1 MSIRSLITPALLI
14 GVVVCAFLP
23 SSWLGWT
30 RGPHKLVETVIGP
43 VSQLLSTVA
52 GSVGGE
58 AEDPVLLAD
67 LQKANT
73 LLQEQY
79 ARNLRLENEVIRLR
93 RENAALQD
101 LQERFNQRE
110 YRTIMADV
118 MGRSIES
125 GTRALTINRG
135 ERAGLRDQI
144 PAVIDANVVGRL
156 TSVGRATATVELIT
170 TPGTK
175 LNAILTPPT
184 WSGSLPA
191 ARRRLV
197 QFDALADGT
206 FEALAPNDLPVN
218 IDDIAHL
225 RDDSWPDSVNGMI
238 LGRVIDVES
247 LDDPPL
253 RIRITIAPLR
263 TLQYL
268 NEVTLIVPKRE
279 SVKR

>member
-1 MSIRSLITPALLI
+1 MSIRSLIIPALLV

-23 SSWLGWT
+23 SNWLGWT
-30 RGPHKLVETVIGP
+30 RGPHKIVETMIGP
-43 VSQLLSTVA
+43 VSQLMSAVA
-52 GSVGGE
+52 GSVGDE
-58 AEDPVLLAD
+58 QEDPIHLAD
-67 LQKANT
+67 LQKANR

-79 ARNLRLENEVIRLR
+79 ARNLRLEEEVIRLR

-101 LQERFNQRE
+101 LQERFNRTE

-118 MGRSIES
+118 MGRSIE
-125 GTRALTINRG
+125 TDVRALTINRG
-135 ERAGLRDQI
+135 QRAGLRNDI

-156 TSVGRATATVELIT
+156 TSVGRVTATVELIT

-197 QFDALADGT
+197 QFDAMPDGT
-206 FEALAPNDLPVN
+206 LQALAPDDLPVN

-225 RDDSWPDSVNGMI
+225 RDDSWPNSVNGMI
-238 LGRVIDVES
+238 LGRVINVES

-268 NEVTLIVPKRE
+268 DEVTLIVPKPD
-279 SVKR
+279 

>member
-1 MSIRSLITPALLI
+1 MPSIRSLVVPALLI

-30 RGPHKLVETVIGP
+30 RGPHKIVETMVGP
-43 VSQLLSTVA
+43 VSQLMSTVA

-58 AEDPVLLAD
+58 QEDPIHLAD
-67 LQKANT
+67 LQKANR

-101 LQERFNQRE
+101 LQERFSRTE

-125 GTRALTINRG
+125 DVRALTINRG
-135 ERAGLRDQI
+135 QRAGLSQGI

-156 TSVGRATATVELIT
+156 TSVGRVTATVELIT

-175 LNAILTPPT
+175 LNAIITPPT

-197 QFDALADGT
+197 QFDAMPDGT
-206 FEALAPNDLPVN
+206 LQALAPDDLPIN

-225 RDDSWPDSVNGMI
+225 RDDSWPNSVNGMI
-238 LGRVIDVES
+238 LGRVINVES

-253 RIRITIAPLR
+253 RIRITIQPLR

-268 NEVTLIVPKRE
+268 DEVTLIVPKQD
-279 SVKR
+279 

>member
-1 MSIRSLITPALLI
+1 M
-14 GVVVCAFLP
+14 V
-23 SSWLGWT
+23 
-30 RGPHKLVETVIGP
+30 GP
-43 VSQLLSTVA
+43 VSQLMSTVA

-58 AEDPVLLAD
+58 QEDPIHLAD
-67 LQKANT
+67 LQKANR

-101 LQERFNQRE
+101 LQERFSRTE

-125 GTRALTINRG
+125 DVRALTINRG
-135 ERAGLRDQI
+135 QRAGLSQGI

-156 TSVGRATATVELIT
+156 TSVGRVTATVELIT

-175 LNAILTPPT
+175 LNAIITPPT

-197 QFDALADGT
+197 QFDAMPDGT
-206 FEALAPNDLPVN
+206 LQALAPDDLPIN

-225 RDDSWPDSVNGMI
+225 RDDSWPNSVNGMI
-238 LGRVIDVES
+238 LGRVINVES

-253 RIRITIAPLR
+253 RIRITIQPLR

-268 NEVTLIVPKRE
+268 DEVTLIVPKQD
-279 SVKR
+279 